1 MQKNDS
7 MKGVDK
13 MEIKEKLKK
22 HKVKIIVGAAATLS
36 ISIAAYVL
44 LKNNKVSIP
53 DVPVQKNNKASI
65 PNVPLLKNNEINGIS
80 DIKDIKDTV
89 VDEIK
94 VQGHKRKLHEGWSAS
109 ESAKEFARLDNMP
122 LAENETYVRSY
133 KKIA

>member
-1 MQKNDS
+1 
-7 MKGVDK
+7 

-44 LKNNKVSIP
+44 LKNNKASIP

-65 PNVPLLKNNEINGIS
+65 PNVLLLKNNEINGIS

-89 VDEIK
+89 VNEII
-94 VQGHKRKLHEGWSAS
+94 VNGHKRKLPKGWIAS
-109 ESAKEFARLDNMP
+109 EVAKELARQDNIQ
-122 LAENETYVRSY
+122 LENNETYVRSY
-133 KKIA
+133 KKNAA